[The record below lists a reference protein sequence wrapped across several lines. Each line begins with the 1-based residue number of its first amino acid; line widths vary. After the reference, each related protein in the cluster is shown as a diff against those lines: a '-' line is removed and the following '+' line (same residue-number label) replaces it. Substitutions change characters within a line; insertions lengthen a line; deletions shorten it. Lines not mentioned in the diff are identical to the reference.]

1 MKLLPTLAVLA
12 VLVATLGTNLAFAE
26 DDEENFN
33 FFLDKSWYDPRDVIE
48 ISGWVNTVNDSEI
61 FIEIINPNDLI
72 IKQENSTLKEVQ
84 EIDHIIPTLGN
95 EWNTPGFYQINI
107 IYGNETQSRL
117 FAFGNF
123 NPDEFKP
130 KIQFDK
136 QTYSWTDTV
145 KLTVTSPID
154 NQHNDQLDEIKINI
168 SSNAGTLSSYT
179 LEETGLSHGIF
190 SGIVTLTGHSDYDVD
205 GDGRKG
211 DAIGTTYG
219 SGPEEGNLSV
229 YPNDQIK
236 LIFSTDH
243 FEETLESTV
252 PIQFQK
258 AQVLWVDEIEP
269 GQNSRIRVIDQ
280 DMALRPEFRDRVQVL
295 IGLSTDYSLEEVTLE
310 ETGDNNGI
318 FEGVVKFAKNSSQDG
333 IVIFPGNTVFVK
345 YEDRTLPSSYTTKSL
360 KIITETTV
368 IGTPEGIISDTDG
381 SGFDKSTCLSQRENF
396 QKNDDDLYIVNHWP
410 IKGEWYVEGYG
421 DMNTLILG
429 DIVNLSEFPLTDIQI
444 TVKTFRGGQLL
455 EEDSSW
461 YPIKKLLRSGES
473 SPFVI
478 RPTLTGFD
486 NYQIWVKDY
495 KTSCDVVTSPKSTIT
510 SILIDTD
517 NSGQQTL
524 SINCN
529 PILPTREIG
538 AQYLLFVSYTEDFFI
553 EFIEIGPFFF
563 FDSYECFGK
572 GHVDITPYLD
582 HFKENRLELF
592 VIESPKTLVYSEK
605 DIRIQTLIQSNS
617 YSKYYPDS
625 LHPKHMNL
633 DEIRTMAEKGGKIQT
648 PTTVPKVFDEKE
660 IAIESLNLQGTLALE
675 AGKYWDAI
683 SWFDNTLVHDPN
695 NIEALYNKGL
705 AFEALGL
712 DDDAQ
717 SLFDKV
723 KNLESPPI
731 IPQWIRGNA
740 AWWAQGAIGDS
751 DFVSGIQYLIKEGI
765 MTIPETTVGLSAD
778 DEQDIPSWIKNNADW
793 WAQGLISDDDFV
805 KGIQYL
811 VEQGIISV

>member
-1 MKLLPTLAVLA
+1 MVTTLV
-12 VLVATLGTNLAFAE
+12 VLVSTLGVNYVFA
-26 DDEENFN
+26 DEETFS
-33 FFLDKSWYDPRDVIE
+33 FFLDKVWYQPRDVIQ
-48 ISGWVNTVNDSEI
+48 ISGWVNMPGDSEI
-61 FIEIINPNDLI
+61 SIEIINPENLV
-72 IKQENSTLKEVQ
+72 IKQETITLADQ
-84 EIDHIIPTLGN
+84 EIDLIIPTLGN
-95 EWNTPGFYQINI
+95 EWETTGFYQVKINFGSEI
-107 IYGNETQSRL
+107 QTRF

-123 NPDEFKP
+123 DPVEFEP
-130 KIQFDK
+130 QITFDK
-136 QTYSWTDTV
+136 TSYSWTDTV
-145 KLTVTSPID
+145 KITVLSPID
-154 NQHNDQLDEIKINI
+154 NQYNNQIDEIKVEV
-168 SSNAGTLSSYT
+168 SSNAGKLSSYV

-190 SGIVTLTGHSDYDVD
+190 SGIVTLTGHPDYDVD

-211 DAIGTTYG
+211 DATGLTHG

-229 YPNDQIK
+229 YPNDKIK
-236 LIFSTDH
+236 LIFSTGYH
-243 FEETLESTV
+243 EETLEKNV
-252 PIQFQK
+252 PVQFQL
-258 AQVLWVDEIEP
+258 AEVLWLDEIEP
-269 GQNSRIRVIDQ
+269 NQNSRIRVIDH

-295 IGLSTDYSLEEVTLE
+295 VGLSPDHSLEDLLLE

-318 FEGVVKFAKNSSQDG
+318 FEGVVKFADNQSNEG
-333 IVIFPGNTVFVK
+333 IVIYPGNTVFLK
-345 YEDRTLPSSYTTKSL
+345 YEDRTLPSSYSTKSL
-360 KIITETTV
+360 EIIAEATV
-368 IGTPEGIISDTDG
+368 IGSPEDIISDNEA
-381 SGFDKSTCLSQRENF
+381 SGFDKATCLSQRETF
-396 QKNDDDLYIVNHWP
+396 QKSDSDLYLVNHWP
-410 IKGEWYVEGYG
+410 IKGEWFVEGYG
-421 DMNTLILG
+421 DMNTTILG
-429 DIVNLSEFPLTDIQI
+429 DIVNLSEIPLTDIKI
-444 TVKTFRGGQLL
+444 SVKTFRGGQLL
-455 EEDSSW
+455 EEESSW
-461 YPIKKLLRSGES
+461 YPIKKILRPNEA

-478 RPTLTGFD
+478 TPTLTGFD

-524 SINCN
+524 SISCN

-538 AQYLLFVSYTEDFFI
+538 AQYLLFVTYTEDYFI
-553 EFIEIGPFFF
+553 EFIEIGPSFF

-572 GHVDITPYLD
+572 GHVDITSYLD

-605 DIRIQTLIQSNS
+605 DIRVQTLIQSSS

-723 KNLESPPI
+723 KNLESPQI

-740 AWWAQGAIGDS
+740 AWWAQGAIGNS

-765 MTIPETTVGLSAD
+765 MTIPETTSGSSGDGAQ
-778 DEQDIPSWIKNNADW
+778 EIPSWIKNNADW

-805 KGIQYL
+805 KGIQFL
-811 VEQGIISV
+811 VEQGIIIV